1 MTSEAKSCREQGL
14 EVTGSNCWE
23 GNRNGKL
30 EPGANPLPL
39 QHQSQS
45 TKPVIDSQI
54 NTNGTETTGVVY
66 LSLSLFLLNIKIAGI
81 FKCQKREKQIHP
93 SKRWL
98 NGYYRFFLSFS
109 VLGLLCSLLMH
120 ALDIVSGLLTLAF
133 VHFPQVVVRET
144 LQSNQKVALELQNA
158 KTI

>member
-14 EVTGSNCWE
+14 EVTGSNRWE

-81 FKCQKREKQIHP
+81 LNVKRERNKFILP
-93 SKRWL
+93 NADL
-98 NGYYRFFLSFS
+98 MATTDFS
-109 VLGLLCSLLMH
+109 
-120 ALDIVSGLLTLAF
+120 
-133 VHFPQVVVRET
+133 
-144 LQSNQKVALELQNA
+144 
-158 KTI
+158 